1 VVAYTAFPTNIALPP
16 PLGPGTSGAVA
27 KQNELHRWQNAG
39 TLVAPAPLGGG
50 SSDVANFEEWLGGTP
65 TGSTILFPPGQTY
78 LQASMV
84 RYLPSRRYV
93 WPGVDEPTTRWKV
106 IDSTAMAATSGMWV
120 PQVWDSNSTTG
131 QMPVEFVHPCLDGN
145 KALTTGGHHGLV
157 MGGSHWW
164 RIDRPY
170 VAGCRGDGIHLTN
183 LAKNGTTVLGN
194 DAADGGIFDVRLDG
208 NLGCGIRQ
216 ALHASTNAHM
226 DVIVHGG
233 RIFNCGTSGI
243 LADRPLGWEIS
254 GLKFFVI
261 PQFAIRAVD
270 GWLGLNIHDNLI
282 EDFGSA
288 GGASFWAGISAKGYG
303 GHGASISHNH
313 IRQPAG
319 VGEPGSGTIAYLNL
333 EAAPGAGNASQ
344 ASADHNLIHGPN
356 ASRSGAVGV
365 IYNCTSGT
373 LYVTGKGTNQVLN
386 VNAAT
391 STIGA
396 GTVTSTGAAFV

>member
-1 VVAYTAFPTNIALPP
+1 LAVFVPFRDGVLGADLTANVTGGEIAE
-16 PLGPGTSGAVA
+16 T
-27 KQNELHRWQNAG
+27 KELHRWANTG
-39 TLVAPAPLGGG
+39 TLRPPRPLGSG
-50 SSDVANFEEWLGGTP
+50 SSDVANFEEWLTSTP
-65 TGSTILFPPGQTY
+65 AGSTILFPPNSTY

-120 PQVWDSNSTTG
+120 PKVWDDNSTTG

-164 RIDRPY
+164 RIHRPY
-170 VAGCRGDGIHLTN
+170 ISGPRGDCIHLTN

-208 NLGCGIRQ
+208 PLGAGIRQ

-243 LADRPLGWEIS
+243 LADRPLGWDIS
-254 GLKFFVI
+254 SVKFFVI

-270 GWLGLNIHDNLI
+270 GWLGLNIHHNLI

-288 GGASFWAGISAKGYG
+288 GGATFWAGISVKGYG
-303 GHGASISHNH
+303 GHGVIVADNH
-313 IRQPAG
+313 VRQPSGAS
-319 VGEPGSGTIAYLNL
+319 EPGSGSMAYINIEGAQAAGEAQAVVRGNL
-333 EAAPGAGNASQ
+333 VRGPDTPRTGSVYGMFYNAS
-344 ASADHNLIHGPN
+344 A
-356 ASRSGAVGV
+356 
-365 IYNCTSGT
+365 GT
-373 LYVTGKGTNQVLN
+373 LYVAGVGSNLVRNVTNASGT
-386 VNAAT
+386 A
-391 STIGA
+391 GA
-396 GTVTSTGAAFV
+396 VTSTGAMFV